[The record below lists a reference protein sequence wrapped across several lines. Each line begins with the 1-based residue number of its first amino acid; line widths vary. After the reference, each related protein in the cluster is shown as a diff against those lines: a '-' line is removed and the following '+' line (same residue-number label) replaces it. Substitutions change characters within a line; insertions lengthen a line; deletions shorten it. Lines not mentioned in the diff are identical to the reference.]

1 MTESPKNL
9 AKKCIQYECK
19 SCQFIT
25 ANKSN
30 YDTHCLTAKHIKG
43 LKRTKKDQKNAKYS
57 CETCEYNTDH
67 KTKYERHLLTA
78 KHLKNTIPLQQQ
90 EEEEE
95 EQDDDD
101 EDEMKDMFMNMFEK
115 MIMEQN
121 QFIHEKFQELA
132 YKQEELAEKQ
142 EGTNEKIQ
150 EFVENT
156 HEKLLDIAEKQ
167 ENTHEKLI
175 DIANHPTT
183 TTINNNNNHNHFN
196 LTFFLNETCK
206 DAIVIDD
213 FFDSLEITDDQ
224 FYRFGEIG
232 FKRALAELLAT
243 NIKQLSYIERPIH
256 CSDAK
261 RKTHHVKT
269 EHGWTNDK
277 EKYKFPITK
286 GFKDFQW
293 RELSKIQKHNP
304 TYDDSDSICIK
315 KQTALSEW
323 WSGGSEDILFV
334 DKIFNAFE
342 KMANEMVITK
352 KYIH

>member
-1 MTESPKNL
+1 MCDLANKNT
-9 AKKCIQYECK
+9 KKHIDYECET
-19 SCQFIT
+19 CHFIT
-25 ANKSN
+25 GNKSH
-30 YDTHCLTAKHIKG
+30 YERHCLTAKHKK
-43 LKRTKKDQKNAKYS
+43 LQKLQKVATKNTKYT
-57 CETCEYNTDH
+57 CETCDYFTDN
-67 KTKYERHLLTA
+67 KTNYDKHCLTA
-78 KHLKNTIPLQQQ
+78 KHLKNAIPLQQQ
-90 EEEEE
+90 EEEDDHDDD
-95 EQDDDD
+95 DDDD

-132 YKQEELAEKQ
+132 YKQED
-142 EGTNEKIQ
+142 
-150 EFVENT
+150 T
-156 HEKLLDIAEKQ
+156 HEKLIDIAEKQ
-167 ENTHEKLI
+167 ENTHEKLL
-175 DIANHPTT
+175 DIADKQENTHEKLLDIASHPTT
-183 TTINNNNNHNHFN
+183 TNTTINNNHFN

-315 KQTALSEW
+315 KQTALSEG